1 MTRRENMDAALA
13 AMLDRIGEKR
23 RERIAQT
30 GTTRTQTSEGGN
42 GEKLVHEL
50 MSHGIDRRYW
60 NVSLEGI
67 ERDLPDNA
75 SIKRNYR
82 YIKQYTANLE
92 NHIARGEG
100 LILAGKYGT
109 MKTTMAVAVL
119 KHQLLDRHG
128 GGYFVPMATLI
139 DNLFSMRARDRE
151 EAARYEHRLRTTPLL
166 VIDDLGAENTT
177 QDFIL
182 AKTDSIITERYNR
195 LLPTIITTN
204 YSAADLQDTY
214 GGRIIDRI
222 KSTCYYLEFRGDS
235 ERRALKLDTI

>member
-1 MTRRENMDAALA
+1 MDTELEATLA
-13 AMLDRIGEKR
+13 RISAKR

-30 GTTRTQTSEGGN
+30 GTIRTQTSEGGD
-42 GEKLVHEL
+42 GEKLAHEL

-60 NVSLEGI
+60 GVSFEGI

-75 SIKRNYR
+75 SIKRNYSYVKR
-82 YIKQYTANLE
+82 YVEKLQE
-92 NHIARGEG
+92 HIARGEG

-109 MKTTMAVAVL
+109 MKTTMAAAIL
-119 KHQLLDRHG
+119 KYQLVERQG

-204 YSAADLQDTY
+204 YSAAELQDTY

>member
-1 MTRRENMDAALA
+1 MDAGLEATLA
-13 AMLDRIGEKR
+13 RISAKR

-30 GTTRTQTSEGGN
+30 GTTRTQTSGDGD
-42 GEKLVHEL
+42 GEKLEHEL

-60 NVSLEGI
+60 GVSLEGI

-75 SIKRNYR
+75 SIKLNYSYVKR
-82 YIKQYTANLE
+82 YVEKLQE
-92 NHIARGEG
+92 HIARGEG

-109 MKTTMAVAVL
+109 MKTTMAVAIL
-119 KHQLLDRHG
+119 KHQLIERDG

-151 EAARYEHRLRTTPLL
+151 EAGRYEHRLRTTPLL

-204 YSAADLQDTY
+204 YSAAELQDTY

>member
-1 MTRRENMDAALA
+1 MDTELEATLA
-13 AMLDRIGEKR
+13 RISAKR

-30 GTTRTQTSEGGN
+30 GTIRTQTSGGGD
-42 GEKLVHEL
+42 GEKLAHEL

-60 NVSLEGI
+60 GVSLEGI

-82 YIKQYTANLE
+82 YVKRYVEKLQE
-92 NHIARGEG
+92 HIARGEG

-109 MKTTMAVAVL
+109 MKTTMAVAIL
-119 KHQLLDRHG
+119 KYQLVERQG

-204 YSAADLQDTY
+204 YSAAELQDTY

-235 ERRALKLDTI
+235 ERRTLKLDTI